1 MNDEAELLAHA
12 SPFKSPTTRTTTTT
26 TIVNVADDHDDSPTR
41 VSEAT
46 SSFRARPNHLLPCAA
61 MSFRLRSSF
70 VLLLACGGE
79 PSSPE
84 PEPRADPEPTPTAMT
99 ESPTPTPERAPPA
112 DSEYGR
118 IYQLRDDH
126 ELRVELQ
133 RALAA
138 ARERDGKL
146 LVVFGAEW
154 CPDCRQVAKL
164 LTESPAR
171 DVVSEG
177 YEVVHVNIGRRD
189 RHRDL
194 LDRYR
199 VDRISTLVVLDGM
212 ARRVAQTTLEPIS
225 NRTGLTSEA
234 LATWLRDPRDPWRR
248 PDRPDP
254 LGSSPGPVESP
265 PDDSPLF
272 PPEILGGG

>member
-1 MNDEAELLAHA
+1 MILC
-12 SPFKSPTTRTTTTT
+12 
-26 TIVNVADDHDDSPTR
+26 V
-41 VSEAT
+41 
-46 SSFRARPNHLLPCAA
+46 
-61 MSFRLRSSF
+61 
-70 VLLLACGGE
+70 LACGGE
-79 PSSPE
+79 VATTE
-84 PEPRADPEPTPTAMT
+84 PEPPMNEAPVAPTAMNEDPTPTA
-99 ESPTPTPERAPPA
+99 ERAPPA

-118 IYQLRDDH
+118 IYQLRDDQ

-138 ARERDGKL
+138 ARTKDGKL

-171 DVVSEG
+171 DVVTAG

-199 VDRISTLVVLDGM
+199 VDRISTLVVLDGT

-234 LATWLRDPRDPWRR
+234 LAAWLREPRDPWRR

-254 LGSSPGPVESP
+254 LGSSPGPIESP

-272 PPEILGGG
+272 PAEILGGG